1 MLHST
6 LQQIVTPLCELTLMC
21 KRPFPLI
28 DTINYRGGGGG
39 GGGRGPDDSLP
50 PSSQKHNII
59 GKRNAESTVTSIS
72 KRKPYCC
79 EERDF
84 FLKIN

>member
-6 LQQIVTPLCELTLMC
+6 LQQIVTPLCELTLIG
-21 KRPFPLI
+21 KRLFPLI
-28 DTINYRGGGGG
+28 DTINYRGR

-50 PSSQKHNII
+50 PSCQKHNII

-72 KRKPYCC
+72 KRKPYGC

-84 FLKIN
+84 FKK